1 MLRPRTMGI
10 MDLISNIGGDLLTPP
25 QASPVERGRSPLQ
38 MMMNRPEVQVSQP
51 RGTVMST
58 TMPDGMIAT
67 ASTTPQVQQQFAMPQ
82 PTGMPTP
89 PQVTPARQM
98 PDMGGAGVRMTP
110 EQLAAQAAKAV
121 ELEKRNPE
129 VKADPGFMST
139 VKDFFGNRENML
151 RLAAG
156 FNTMR
161 LNPDQGLASLIN
173 QELTDIRKTKATGR
187 TAQEIVR
194 FLRSK
199 GYEEYAKVAEANPE
213 LAGDIYQQII
223 QKELDPGSAVK
234 TSGVQTA
241 SDGRLFVV
249 TSDDQGGQTV
259 KFLKGSDGRQ
269 LMGTTPRDRAD
280 AEVAAARQMGNME
293 AAQTYVQE
301 TYKEAENL
309 SDKLRLFQD
318 AIVELERGAGTG
330 VVQSLLP
337 TVRAAT
343 ANLESIRNQLGITVI
358 NSATF
363 GALSESELALALNTD
378 LPLNLS
384 EPELAQYLRNKIEAT
399 NKLRAEMLKKAAD
412 MQRLGYNDFIEQ
424 QRKETQENSQYLNPP
439 SPEVPMSTWRDM
451 TLSEKKEFIRRGN
464 Q

>member
-1 MLRPRTMGI
+1 
-10 MDLISNIGGDLLTPP
+10 
-25 QASPVERGRSPLQ
+25 
-38 MMMNRPEVQVSQP
+38 
-51 RGTVMST
+51 
-58 TMPDGMIAT
+58 
-67 ASTTPQVQQQFAMPQ
+67 
-82 PTGMPTP
+82 
-89 PQVTPARQM
+89 
-98 PDMGGAGVRMTP
+98 MTP
-110 EQLAAQAAKAV
+110 KQLAAQAAKAV

-187 TAQEIVR
+187 TAQEMVR

-199 GYEEYAKVAEANPE
+199 GYEEYANVAEANPE

-241 SDGRLFVV
+241 NDGRLFVV

-259 KFLKGSDGRQ
+259 KFLKGADGRQ
-269 LMGTTPRDRAD
+269 LMGTTPQDRAD
-280 AEVAAARQMGNME
+280 AEVAAAREKGNID

-301 TYKEAENL
+301 TYKQAENL

-337 TVRAAT
+337 TVKAAT

-439 SPEVPMSTWRDM
+439 SPEVPMSMWRDM
-451 TLSEKKEFIRRGN
+451 TLAEKKKFVELGN